1 MTDRDD
7 KMADRDERGRLT
19 RAGMENVIAAG
30 GSVHHDERFL
40 YSLADLPSAAE
51 LAADYGRL
59 AAKGEE
65 EISRLRADG
74 WVPPEE
80 CDCNRLAR
88 CLESGEARPD
98 HICVE
103 NARQSC
109 VNWAQ
114 EYSTVRGGSTPLVIA
129 FGDRFVHANTP
140 DDWPFRFIN
149 GRHLNINDTGRIFLV
164 LRQWVEDE
172 DEKIGRELLDRP
184 MIQELMAQERRL
196 RLPRVQQDVEPTDAD
211 APSVIFPITPQRV
224 EEFRAD
230 TLPSWDVPCTPGT
243 ARFLLWH
250 IYNQCDSSS
259 PPTAPTKGTLVTS
272 LIVMPSY
279 EMPPDH
285 IYQIAGDSRWDDL
298 TARSA
303 AARLVDTHREWVREV
318 KLYPLRQYKPQRQ
331 NPGKPPL
338 NDDLARNITRLLAGQ
353 MQYHSVVMAEL
364 SRLEEERAALP
375 DPKPL
380 TEEERQRHEKR
391 ISKRIADAKKRS
403 EGA

>member
-19 RAGMENVIAAG
+19 RAGMENVIAGG
-30 GSVHHDERFL
+30 GSVRHDGHFL
-40 YSLADLPSAAE
+40 YSLDDLPSEGE
-51 LAADYGRL
+51 LAADYDRL
-59 AAKGEE
+59 VAKGKEG
-65 EISRLRADG
+65 ISRLRDDG
-74 WVPPEE
+74 WVPPKE
-80 CDCNRLAR
+80 CDCNRLTR
-88 CLESGEARPD
+88 CLGSGEALPD
-98 HICVE
+98 HVSVE
-103 NARQSC
+103 SARQSC

-114 EYSTVRGGSTPLVIA
+114 EYSTVRGGSSPLVIA
-129 FGDRFVHANTP
+129 FGNRFVHANTP
-140 DDWPFRFIN
+140 DDWPFRFVN
-149 GRHLNINDTGRIFLV
+149 GRHVNINDTGRILLV
-164 LRQWVEDE
+164 LRQWVEEE
-172 DEKIGRELLDRP
+172 DERIGRELLKRST
-184 MIQELMAQERRL
+184 IRELMARERRL
-196 RLPRVQQDVEPTDAD
+196 NLSTMQL
-211 APSVIFPITPQRV
+211 TPEKV

-230 TLPSWDVPCTPGT
+230 TLPYWDVPCTPGT

-250 IYNQCDSSS
+250 IYGQCDSSS

-353 MQYHSVVMAEL
+353 MQYNSVVMAEL

-380 TEEERQRHEKR
+380 TEEERQKHEKR
-391 ISKRIADAKKRS
+391 ISKRIADANERFKAS
-403 EGA
+403 EKSGDVNHPSDQRT